1 MKLGCVQHY
10 NNDHEDLPRSTRP
23 ALRSATEPKAQSSI
37 ESQMC
42 APHLSDMIVII
53 SVINIFVI
61 IIVINIFVIIIII

>member
-42 APHLSDMIVII
+42 APHLSDLIVII
-53 SVINIFVI
+53 SVIIVIVI
-61 IIVINIFVIIIII
+61 IIVIIIII